1 MTNLFS
7 TRQLIRHR
15 EPIAIDRVLYARINM
30 ILTVMFSVASAGL
43 LVVLIALPDESGLV
57 FDIIFIG
64 ILLLREYL
72 KRKYTKYILNT
83 SEGSEKVEVLSILKQ
98 RDRFGI
104 SLVEQVLMWGF
115 ATTLRSYWPIFIV
128 LWITVIRLALQYRKL
143 TGKTTV
149 TDQRSS
155 KK

>member
-15 EPIAIDRVLYARINM
+15 EPIALDRILYARINM

-72 KRKYTKYILNT
+72 KRKYTKYIQNT
-83 SEGSEKVEVLSILKQ
+83 SEGSEKVEVLAILKQ

-128 LWITVIRLALQYRKL
+128 LWITVIRLALQYRRL
-143 TGKTTV
+143 TTKTIVKDRRT
-149 TDQRSS
+149 S